1 MIIHGAINYDQTGR
15 RKKTTTTRTR
25 HRRHTPNGTSSIP
38 DYSYRRTR
46 ADDVKSLDTRI
57 CDTGVSPDTKIKQ
70 EVSKNY
76 TVAVAYNKG
85 AYQVIP
91 KDGIKHIGK

>member
-1 MIIHGAINYDQTGR
+1 
-15 RKKTTTTRTR
+15 
-25 HRRHTPNGTSSIP
+25 
-38 DYSYRRTR
+38 
-46 ADDVKSLDTRI
+46 LDTGI
-57 CDTGVSPDTKIKQ
+57 CDTSVSPDTKIKQ

-91 KDGIKHIGK
+91 KDSVKLIGK

>member
-15 RKKTTTTRTR
+15 RKKTTTSGRR
-25 HRRHTPNGTSSIP
+25 YKRHTPNGTTSIP
-38 DYSYRRTR
+38 TYSYRGSR
-46 ADDVKSLDTRI
+46 ADSIKSLETGI
-57 CDTGVSPDTKIKQ
+57 CDTRVDPDAKIKQ

-85 AYQVIP
+85 AYQVISIENV
-91 KDGIKHIGK
+91 KDIGR

>member
-15 RKKTTTTRTR
+15 RKKTTTSGRR
-25 HRRHTPNGTSSIP
+25 HKRHTPNGTTSIP
-38 DYSYRRTR
+38 NYSYRGSR
-46 ADDVKSLDTRI
+46 ADSIKSLETGVCDTRV
-57 CDTGVSPDTKIKQ
+57 DPDAKIKQ

>member
-1 MIIHGAINYDQTGR
+1 MIFHGSLNHDATGR
-15 RKKTTTTRTR
+15 RKKTVRKSSYKR
-25 HRRHTPNGTSSIP
+25 ASPNGTTSIP
-38 DYSYRRTR
+38 NYSYRSSR
-46 ADDVKSLDTRI
+46 ADTIKSLDTRI
-57 CDTGVSPDTKIKQ
+57 CDTSVSPETKVKQ

-91 KDGIKHIGK
+91 KDSVKLIGK